1 MKRTSLWGKPAA
13 EKIGIFCP
21 RAIEFITS
29 IAEMPVWIISSG
41 GRMQELDQVDA
52 LLTPVWVCVHHRRP
66 VASVMTVGDTVF
78 IQGAAATPI
87 ELVKAMTEYGKTSG
101 LKGVTVCHMHTEG
114 DAGYTEADC
123 DGESSCRKTI
133 LQESRH
139 PPLSADL
146 ITSLIVG
153 RYFVPSPLSPAPLH
167 HTVSSST
174 AYGKMNKNKKYDTES
189 IERKNRRL
197 IAEARGRLRK
207 HDKIGQ
213 KSGPHAVAEGR
224 SDTIPIF
231 LQDIPKLFH
240 QEIIKPNVALIQ
252 VSPPDQHGYCSIGTS
267 VDCVRAALIHSKC
280 IVAQVNPQMPR
291 TFGDSQIHQSH
302 FDFAVKVDVPLPE
315 HGGEPA
321 TEVEQKIGSL
331 IAENLVDDGATLQ
344 LGIGSIPDA
353 VLAALHDH
361 KDLGIH
367 SEMFAAGTIP
377 LFKSGAIT
385 NNKKVIHQ
393 GKTIGSFLIGTR
405 ALYDFVDNNPSIEM
419 KEVNYVNNTHIIS
432 QNPKMTAINSCIEVD
447 LSGQVVADSI
457 GTRMYSGF
465 GGQVDFIRGAAEGF
479 DGKGKPIIALPSTTN
494 KGESKISP
502 FIKQGAG
509 VVTTRAHVHY
519 IVTEHGIAS
528 LFGASLRQR
537 AYALINIAHPKH
549 REALEK
555 AAFERLKVMPSP

>member
-1 MKRTSLWGKPAA
+1 
-13 EKIGIFCP
+13 
-21 RAIEFITS
+21 
-29 IAEMPVWIISSG
+29 
-41 GRMQELDQVDA
+41 
-52 LLTPVWVCVHHRRP
+52 
-66 VASVMTVGDTVF
+66 
-78 IQGAAATPI
+78 
-87 ELVKAMTEYGKTSG
+87 MTEYGKTSG

-114 DAGYTEADC
+114 NAGYTEADC
-123 DGESSCRKTI
+123 DGIFRSLSFFMAKNVRK
-133 LQESRH
+133 
-139 PPLSADL
+139 
-146 ITSLIVG
+146 
-153 RYFVPSPLSPAPLH
+153 
-167 HTVSSST
+167 
-174 AYGKMNKNKKYDTES
+174 
-189 IERKNRRL
+189 
-197 IAEARGRLRK
+197 
-207 HDKIGQ
+207 
-213 KSGPHAVAEGR
+213 AVVEGR

-240 QEIIKPNVALIQ
+240 QKIIKPNVALIQ

-280 IVAQVNPQMPR
+280 IKICSTKFGFNPVFLYGITNAQKRLGSDCCFMTTAAQVNPQMPR

-321 TEVEQKIGSL
+321 TEVEQKIGSQ
-331 IAENLVDDGATLQ
+331 IADNLVDDGATLQ

-519 IVTEHGIAS
+519 IVTEYGIAS